1 MKIICH
7 FHLKKEIKMKI
18 RRARVDGGESL
29 CAATPENIGR
39 KRCCHIAD
47 VASKATLAVITSIA
61 LAACNNTSATVPP
74 TTESS
79 MEASIP
85 DGTFTVDTVPAE
97 TSMETTSPTNE
108 TTETTVYVW
117 NGHYYMEGDPE
128 IGGKSVTAMTLS
140 EAQSAGYTSGQE
152 MPEDEKTA
160 YDYNLAWEMVAQGKS
175 DEEIIEALCTQ
186 GYSNAGAAQFM
197 VSWVREDYAN
207 GIRAYE
213 APQNTSGNTGSSSG
227 SSSSGSSGSGSSG
240 SSSSG
245 GSSSGGSSSGGS
257 SSGGSSSSGGNSG
270 SGNSGS
276 GNSSSSGGNGGN
288 SSGGNQPTE
297 TQAPAPTETQAP
309 APTQPAATEPAQTQ
323 PAATEPAPTSPPETQ
338 APTPTPVPPTPTP
351 KPAATISYY
360 ELTGSVTDA
369 DGNETSVSFTGG
381 SKSDVKSQ
389 YSAYCANH
397 NVSPNNYN
405 IWAVYSDGTRK
416 KV

>member
-1 MKIICH
+1 MKQFGID
-7 FHLKKEIKMKI
+7 KKKI
-18 RRARVDGGESL
+18 
-29 CAATPENIGR
+29 
-39 KRCCHIAD
+39 
-47 VASKATLAVITSIA
+47 SKTLRYA
-61 LAACNNTSATVPP
+61 LAIAVSASMMAGICACNENS
-74 TTESS
+74 
-79 MEASIP
+79 EASIP
-85 DGTFTVDTVPAE
+85 DSTTIQTTVTPTPAE
-97 TSMETTSPTNE
+97 TTRTNE
-108 TTETTVYVW
+108 TSETIVYIY
-117 NGHYYMEGDPE
+117 GGRYYMAGDPQIE
-128 IGGKSVTAMTLS
+128 GKSGLTAMTLS
-140 EAQSAGYTSGQE
+140 EAQSAGYTSGAD

-160 YDYNLAWEMVAQGKS
+160 YDYNLAWEMIAQGKS

-186 GYSNAGAAQFM
+186 GYSNQGAAQFM
-197 VSWVREDYAN
+197 VAWVREDYAN

-213 APQNTSGNTGSSSG
+213 APETSGNSSSSS
-227 SSSSGSSGSGSSG
+227 SSSSGSGSGSS
-240 SSSSG
+240 
-245 GSSSGGSSSGGS
+245 
-257 SSGGSSSSGGNSG
+257 GNSG

-276 GNSSSSGGNGGN
+276 GNSGSST
-288 SSGGNQPTE
+288 QPTS
-297 TQAPAPTETQAP
+297 P

-351 KPAATISYY
+351 QPAATISYY

-369 DGNETSVSFTGG
+369 DGNEISVSFTGG

>member
-1 MKIICH
+1 
-7 FHLKKEIKMKI
+7 MKI

-61 LAACNNTSATVPP
+61 LAACNNTATTVPT

-85 DGTFTVDTVPAE
+85 DGTFTADTVPSE
-97 TSMETTSPTNE
+97 TTQVTSPTNE

-128 IGGKSVTAMTLS
+128 IEGKSVTAMTLS

-175 DEEIIEALCTQ
+175 DEEIIDALCTQ
-186 GYSNAGAAQFM
+186 GYSNEGAAQFM
-197 VSWVREDYAN
+197 VAWVREDYAN

-227 SSSSGSSGSGSSG
+227 SSSSNSGSSSGSSSSSSSSGNSGSGNGGSSSGSGSSGSGSSG
-240 SSSSG
+240 NSGSGSGSSG
-245 GSSSGGSSSGGS
+245 NS
-257 SSGGSSSSGGNSG
+257 GNSG

-276 GNSSSSGGNGGN
+276 ENSGSGNSGSST
-288 SSGGNQPTE
+288 QPTS
-297 TQAPAPTETQAP
+297 PAPTETQAP
-309 APTQPAATEPAQTQ
+309 APTQ

-351 KPAATISYY
+351 VPPTPTPKPQITGYT
-360 ELTGSVTDA
+360 LTGTAFTDGGNGDRVTLTFTGSSKDDVKNQFYTYCENHNYQA
-369 DGNETSVSFTGG
+369 DG
-381 SKSDVKSQ
+381 
-389 YSAYCANH
+389 YSIAT
-397 NVSPNNYN
+397 NY
-405 IWAVYSDGTRK
+405 G
-416 KV
+416 

>member
-61 LAACNNTSATVPP
+61 LAACNNTSATVPT

-128 IGGKSVTAMTLS
+128 IEGKSVTAMTLS

-152 MPEDEKTA
+152 MPDDEKTA

-175 DEEIIEALCTQ
+175 DEEIIEALCNQ
-186 GYSNAGAAQFM
+186 GYSNEASASFM
-197 VSWVREDYAN
+197 VSWVRDDYAQ

-213 APQNTSGNTGSSSG
+213 APQNTSGNTGSSSSSSG
-227 SSSSGSSGSGSSG
+227 SGSSGSSGSGSSG

-270 SGNSGS
+270 SGNSG
-276 GNSSSSGGNGGN
+276 NSSSSGGNGGN

-309 APTQPAATEPAQTQ
+309 AQTEPAQTQ

-360 ELTGSVTDA
+360 ELTGSVTDS
-369 DGNETSVSFTGG
+369 DGNSTTVSFTGG

-389 YSAYCANH
+389 YAAYCSNH
-397 NVSPNNYN
+397 GVVGNNYV
-405 IWAVYSDGTRK
+405 IYAVYSDGSK
-416 KV
+416 KPA

>member
-1 MKIICH
+1 
-7 FHLKKEIKMKI
+7 MKI

-128 IGGKSVTAMTLS
+128 IEGKSVTAMTLS
-140 EAQSAGYTSGQE
+140 EAQNAGYTSGQE
-152 MPEDEKTA
+152 MPDDEKTA

-213 APQNTSGNTGSSSG
+213 APQNTSGNTGSSSSSSG
-227 SSSSGSSGSGSSG
+227 SGSSGSSGSGSSG

-270 SGNSGS
+270 SGNS

-323 PAATEPAPTSPPETQ
+323 PAATEPAPTETQ

-351 KPAATISYY
+351 KPAATITHYY
-360 ELTGSVTDA
+360 LSGHGYSQETGEKVSGLTFTGSSANDCI
-369 DGNETSVSFTGG
+369 N
-381 SKSDVKSQ
+381 Q
-389 YSAYCANH
+389 YESYCQNH
-397 NVSPNNYN
+397 NLNTGSYSVY
-405 IWAVYSDGTRK
+405 AVYSDGTK
-416 KV
+416 KPA

>member
-1 MKIICH
+1 
-7 FHLKKEIKMKI
+7 MKI

-61 LAACNNTSATVPP
+61 LAACNNTATTVPT

-128 IGGKSVTAMTLS
+128 IEGKSVTAMTLS

-152 MPEDEKTA
+152 MQDDEKTA
-160 YDYNLAWEMVAQGKS
+160 YDYNLTWEMVAQGKS
-175 DEEIIEALCTQ
+175 DEEIRTSLINN
-186 GYSNAGAAQFM
+186 GYCNNETAAQLM
-197 VSWVREDYAN
+197 IDWVRDDYAQ

-213 APQNTSGNTGSSSG
+213 APETTGNTGN
-227 SSSSGSSGSGSSG
+227 SSSSSSSSSGSGSSG
-240 SSSSG
+240 SSGSGSSG

-309 APTQPAATEPAQTQ
+309 APT
-323 PAATEPAPTSPPETQ
+323 
-338 APTPTPVPPTPTP
+338 VVG
-351 KPAATISYY
+351 Y
-360 ELTGSVTDA
+360 ELHAVGIDSEGNEHSATFTGSTRESCTSQFGTWLENHDY
-369 DGNETSVSFTGG
+369 DGS
-381 SKSDVKSQ
+381 
-389 YSAYCANH
+389 YSIYK
-397 NVSPNNYN
+397 
-405 IWAVYSDGTRK
+405 VYSDGTK
-416 KV
+416 KPA

>member
-1 MKIICH
+1 
-7 FHLKKEIKMKI
+7 MKI

-61 LAACNNTSATVPP
+61 LAACNNTTVPT

-85 DGTFTVDTVPAE
+85 DGTFAVDTVPAE
-97 TSMETTSPTNE
+97 TTQVTSPTNE

-117 NGHYYMEGDPE
+117 NGHYYMEGDPAIE
-128 IGGKSVTAMTLS
+128 GKSVTAMTLS

-186 GYSNAGAAQFM
+186 GYSNEGAAQFM
-197 VSWVREDYAN
+197 VSWVRDDYAQ

-213 APQNTSGNTGSSSG
+213 APQNTSGNTGSSSSSSSNSG
-227 SSSSGSSGSGSSG
+227 SSSGSSSSSSSSGNSGSGNGGSSSGSGSSGSGSSG
-240 SSSSG
+240 NSG
-245 GSSSGGSSSGGS
+245 NSGSGNSG
-257 SSGGSSSSGGNSG
+257 GGNSG

-276 GNSSSSGGNGGN
+276 SS
-288 SSGGNQPTE
+288 QPTS
-297 TQAPAPTETQAP
+297 PAPTETQAP
-309 APTQPAATEPAQTQ
+309 APTQPATTEPAQTQ
-323 PAATEPAPTSPPETQ
+323 PAQTEPAPTTPPETQ

-351 KPAATISYY
+351 QPPAATISYY
-360 ELTGSVTDA
+360 ELTGSVTDS
-369 DGNETSVSFTGG
+369 DGNEISVSFTGG

-416 KV
+416 KA